1 MDNRYVIPL
10 TNFKYNRQAI
20 VDAQHNHKNYEAN
33 PLFMD
38 YNGVDTVK
46 DCLMFDLTK
55 FKYDVTVDLCA
66 RFNFET
72 DDKFT
77 KVLAGGV
84 MPAHI
89 DPLRTAVVMF
99 PLTDKPSPIHYYDES
114 MNELFNYT
122 YEGVTII
129 NAKIKHGVPVNN
141 SDRIFYQV
149 NCYLPW
155 EEVVTMY
162 KENKLY
168 DQQ

>member
-155 EEVVTMY
+155 EDVVSMHSEGT
-162 KENKLY
+162 LY
-168 DQQ
+168 D

>member
-168 DQQ
+168 DQ